1 MIISF
6 KNQALRRQCLEEAE
20 ATRSLGRVLAKK
32 LRSRLAD
39 LDAAESVSALV
50 AGRPHPL
57 KHDRVGQFALEL
69 DRMKRLVFE
78 PAEAPPPLAAD
89 GSVDWSQVRSVR
101 IVYIGDYHD

>member
-50 AGRPHPL
+50 VGRPHSL
-57 KHDRVGQFALEL
+57 KHAQEGQLALDL
-69 DRMKRLVFE
+69 NSMQHLVFE
-78 PAEAPPPLAAD
+78 PVEVPPPLAAD